1 MAQPS
6 KETATPA
13 ADDKPPVTDTQ
24 PQPPKGM
31 TQADTDLDAQ
41 PKWDF
46 DVNPLIQGEVT
57 KIKLY
62 TDRSEE
68 IPRDVRYAI
77 VITTDGEEVQLWESK
92 NLEQFFNNLKV
103 GSNIWVLYKGSV
115 PLKGRKTMKM
125 FDAYYS

>member
-1 MAQPS
+1 MAQDNKSNAASSNDLP
-6 KETATPA
+6 KP
-13 ADDKPPVTDTQ
+13 ADDTL

-46 DVNPLIQGEVT
+46 DVNPLIQGEIT

-68 IPRDVRYAI
+68 VPRDVRYA
-77 VITTDGEEVQLWESK
+77 VLTTTDGEEVQLWESK
-92 NLEQFFNNLKV
+92 NLEQFFNNVKA